1 MYSLSPLHFNTVLQD
16 LASAVRQE
24 KETKVIQ
31 VGKEEIKVYL
41 FTDGIIVENP
51 KELTKNF

>member
-1 MYSLSPLHFNTVLQD
+1 MYSASPLHFNTVLQD

-24 KETKVIQ
+24 KEAKVIQ

-51 KELTKNF
+51 KELTKNS

>member
-31 VGKEEIKVYL
+31 VRKEEIKVYL

-51 KELTKNF
+51 KELTKNS